1 MEGSG
6 IFRRVDE
13 LGRIVLPIEMRR
25 NLEIEERDLLEI
37 TQEGEQIIL
46 KKCHRACIFCGR
58 DEDLSGYR
66 GKRICHACLLELAEL
81 DD

>member
-1 MEGSG
+1 MGSSG

-37 TQEGEQIIL
+37 TQEGEHIIL
-46 KKCHRACIFCGR
+46 KKCHRLCVFCGR
-58 DEDLSGYR
+58 GDDLLDYR
-66 GKRICHACLLELAEL
+66 GKRICHDCLLELSDL